1 MNYRQFF
8 NQVTRQVAITK
19 RLSSVAVIYII
30 FWRWCIGSD
39 EYNLV
44 VVGQIRWSRIPIPCI
59 VWLIYALS
67 PGLTHY
73 QIFYNLKKC

>member
-39 EYNLV
+39 EFILFYEYNSL
-44 VVGQIRWSRIPIPCI
+44 
-59 VWLIYALS
+59 
-67 PGLTHY
+67 
-73 QIFYNLKKC
+73 